1 MSKSDLMALMS
12 LNEDNIDMRDLT
24 DERPVASLPIG
35 GRYRLIDFILSN
47 ITNSGIFNVGLFAQR
62 KVRSLNEHLG
72 DGAPWDLDR
81 IKDGL
86 YLFSNSYEINEK
98 LARGDI
104 QNINENID
112 FISRSNQEYIL
123 VTTPY
128 MIYNFNFNILFDS
141 HINSGAE
148 ITAMYKEIDDAHLSF
163 FGSYI
168 YTITNGKISSIGKNM
183 CSKSKQNIS
192 MDCVIMKKDA
202 FLKMILDTV
211 QSGEHMYLIDAINAQ
226 LLKSDVNLFKFNGYV
241 KCINDIRSYR
251 EFSRDI
257 LREEVSDEIFRNPN
271 GLIYTK
277 IKDEAPTYFSSDSKV
292 ENSIISSGCLI
303 EGTVKNSIIS
313 RKVKIAKGAVVE
325 NSIVMQNCI
334 IEENAYVSNMISDKS
349 VTITSSRKLI
359 GDFNMPVIIRKGG
372 IV

>member
-1 MSKSDLMALMS
+1 MALMS
-12 LNEDNIDMRDLT
+12 LNEDNINMRDLT
-24 DERPVASLPIG
+24 DERPLASLPIA

-62 KVRSLNEHLG
+62 KVRSLSEHLG

-86 YLFSNSYEINEK
+86 YLFSNSYEK

-104 QNINENID
+104 QNIYENID

-141 HINSGAE
+141 HINSGAD

-163 FGSYI
+163 YGSYV

-183 CSKSKQNIS
+183 CSINKQNIS
-192 MDCVIMKKDA
+192 LDCVIMKKDA
-202 FLKMILDTV
+202 FLNMILDEV

-226 LLKSDVNLFKFNGYV
+226 LLKKDVNLFKFNGYV
-241 KCINDIRSYR
+241 KCIKDIRSYR

-257 LREEVSDEIFRNPN
+257 LKEEVSDEIFRNPN

-277 IKDEAPTYFSSDSKV
+277 IKDEAPTYFSNDSNV

-313 RKVKIAKGAVVE
+313 RKVKISKGAVVE
-325 NSIVMQNCI
+325 NSI
-334 IEENAYVSNMISDKS
+334 IEENAYVNNMISDKN
-349 VTITSSRKLI
+349 TKITSSRKLI
-359 GDFNMPVIIRKGG
+359 GDFNMPMIIRKGG
-372 IV
+372 TV

>member
-163 FGSYI
+163 FWFVYI
-168 YTITNGKISSIGKNM
+168 Y
-183 CSKSKQNIS
+183 
-192 MDCVIMKKDA
+192 
-202 FLKMILDTV
+202 
-211 QSGEHMYLIDAINAQ
+211 HY
-226 LLKSDVNLFKFNGYV
+226 
-241 KCINDIRSYR
+241 
-251 EFSRDI
+251 
-257 LREEVSDEIFRNPN
+257 
-271 GLIYTK
+271 
-277 IKDEAPTYFSSDSKV
+277 
-292 ENSIISSGCLI
+292 
-303 EGTVKNSIIS
+303 
-313 RKVKIAKGAVVE
+313 
-325 NSIVMQNCI
+325 
-334 IEENAYVSNMISDKS
+334 
-349 VTITSSRKLI
+349 
-359 GDFNMPVIIRKGG
+359 
-372 IV
+372 